1 MSELCPSL
9 PSLSNLLSVC
19 PMGGCVVGQTASGA
33 EGSVTAD
40 ESSHLQLSLHK
51 ILGQNFPQ
59 NFPQSQI

>member
-19 PMGGCVVGQTASGA
+19 PMGGCVVGQKASGA

-40 ESSHLQLSLHK
+40 ESSHLQLSFHK